1 MVEGFS
7 QHLPSIAFRMPEG
20 RQVFEEEDPDIEKR
34 NRDIEEGQSEVEENE
49 AEHRPNIKAVKKS
62 KKIKIKM
69 RK

>member
-1 MVEGFS
+1 MAEGFS
-7 QHLPSIAFRMPEG
+7 QHFPSIAFRISEG
-20 RQVFEEEDPDIEKR
+20 TQVFEEEDPDIEKR

>member
-34 NRDIEEGQSEVEENE
+34 NTDIEDGQNEVEENE
-49 AEHRPNIKAVKKS
+49 AEHRPNIKAVKS
-62 KKIKIKM
+62 RKK
-69 RK
+69 